1 LVKKGI
7 CLISLNNTIYDRKE
21 QRKAVLE
28 EKDFLN
34 IAESVCKWTRTAGA
48 AEAETYLSNSRELFV
63 EVRDDRVETLKVA
76 RDRGLGLRIMMAGK
90 TGFAFTSDLGQD
102 SLQDIVK
109 QAVANARETA
119 TDPYRILPSP
129 SSSYSELNLFD
140 PVILETPVEDKIDLA
155 RTMEEAAR
163 AFDPRVKIIESSNYQ
178 DLQAMVTMVN
188 SKGLRVA
195 YQATYCGVY
204 LALVAGEGEDQ
215 QTGFALDY
223 RLRFNELD
231 AVKTGQQAARRA
243 VRMLGAKPVSTRKTA
258 ILLDPFVAAGF
269 LGLLGP
275 ALTAEAVQKGRSL
288 FRGKVGQ
295 LVASEMVNIIDDGI
309 LPGGLASAPFDGE
322 GVPASRTVLIR
333 DGILQG
339 FLHNTYTATRDGVS
353 STGNGTRA
361 SYKSTPEVGVTNF
374 FIQPGNLSADKLV
387 QSTSSG
393 VYITEVIGM
402 HTANPISGD
411 FSVGATGILIENGEL
426 TRPVRG
432 IAIAGNIQELLRHVD
447 GVGNDLQFFGSQGS
461 PTIRVAQM
469 VVSGQ

>member
-1 LVKKGI
+1 M
-7 CLISLNNTIYDRKE
+7 
-21 QRKAVLE
+21 LE

-34 IAESVCKWTRTAGA
+34 IAESVCKWSQTAGA
-48 AEAETYLSNSRELFV
+48 TEAETYLSNSDELFV
-63 EVRDDRVETLKVA
+63 EVRDSQVETMKVA
-76 RDRGLGLRIMMAGK
+76 RDRGLGLRIMMADK
-90 TGFAFTSDLGQD
+90 TGFAFTSDLKQD
-102 SLQDIVK
+102 SLQNIVQ
-109 QAVANARETA
+109 QAIANAREAA
-119 TDPYRILPSP
+119 TDPYRKLPSP
-129 SSSYSELNLFD
+129 SSSYPELNLFD
-140 PVILETPVEDKIDLA
+140 PVILKTPVEDKIDLA

-163 AFDPRVKIIESSNYQ
+163 TFDSRVKIIESSNYQ
-178 DLQAMVTMVN
+178 DVQAMVTLIN
-188 SKGLRVA
+188 SKGLRVT
-195 YQATYCGVY
+195 YEATYCGVY
-204 LALVAGEGEDQ
+204 LALVAVEGEDQ

-231 AVKTGQQAARRA
+231 AVKIGRQAARRA

-275 ALTAEAVQKGRSL
+275 ALTAEAVLKGRSL
-288 FRGKVGQ
+288 FRGKVGRQ
-295 LVASEMVNIIDDGI
+295 VASELVSIVDDGI
-309 LPGGLASAPFDGE
+309 LPGGIASAPFDGE
-322 GVPASRTVLIR
+322 GVPASRTVLIK
-333 DGILQG
+333 DGILLG
-339 FLHNTYTATRDGVS
+339 FLHNTYTAAKDGVS

-374 FIQPGNLSADKLV
+374 FIQTGNLSTDQLV

-432 IAIAGNIQELLRHVD
+432 IAIAGNIQELLRHID
-447 GVGNDLQFFGSQGS
+447 GVGNDLQFFGSLGS
-461 PTIRVAQM
+461 PTVRVAQM